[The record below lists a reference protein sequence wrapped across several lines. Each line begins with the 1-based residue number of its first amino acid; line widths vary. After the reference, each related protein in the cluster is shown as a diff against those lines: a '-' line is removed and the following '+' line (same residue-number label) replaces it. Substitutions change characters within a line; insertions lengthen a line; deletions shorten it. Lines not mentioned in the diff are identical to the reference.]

1 MLVEASAM
9 KVRQNL
15 GELINQVQYRHDTIA
30 ITKSDKPV
38 AALINIELFE
48 RIKLMQKEFN
58 RLTSKLQ
65 KSFENE
71 DPQKIENLI
80 NEAVKHSRKNPRKN
94 PRRKK

>member
-15 GELINQVQYRHDTIA
+15 GELINQVQYRHDIIA

-38 AALINIELFE
+38 AALISIELFE

-58 RLTSKLQ
+58 RLTNKLQ
-65 KSFENE
+65 KSFEKE
-71 DPQKIENLI
+71 DPQKIEKLI
-80 NEAVKHSRKNPRKN
+80 NEAVKHSRKNH
-94 PRRKK
+94 RRKK